1 MGTEEG
7 VEGIIKEV
15 VVDII
20 EVAIDLSGI
29 EDTHGALDGVV
40 HVPGVQN
47 EDLCLLRDLEVD
59 LAGLTDLPGLRGHL
73 RLDHLPHIANH
84 LSLQK
89 DEGLLKSRPKKLKGL
104 PKKIAL

>member
-47 EDLCLLRDLEVD
+47 EDLCLLRDLEAD
-59 LAGLTDLPGLRGHL
+59 LAGLTDLPGLQGHL
-73 RLDHLPHIANH
+73 HLAHHPHIASH
-84 LSLQK
+84 QSPQK
-89 DEGLLKSRPKKLKGL
+89 GEGLLKSRPKNLKGL
-104 PKKIAL
+104 PQKTAL